1 MLFEFLIINNKIN
14 TNLLKFILNLQ
25 NQFGIPKMIIKKEF
39 TSILK

>member
-1 MLFEFLIINNKIN
+1 MLFESRNVINKIN

-39 TSILK
+39 TSTLK